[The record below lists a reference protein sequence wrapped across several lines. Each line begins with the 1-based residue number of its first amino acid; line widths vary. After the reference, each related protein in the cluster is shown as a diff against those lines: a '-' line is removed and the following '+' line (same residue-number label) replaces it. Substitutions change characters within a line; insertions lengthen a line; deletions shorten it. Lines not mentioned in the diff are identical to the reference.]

1 MPKKREIRN
10 STAEFLTS
18 VAEGKENGIQ
28 VLYKDETIWATQKA
42 ITLMPS
48 SVWVIVSTPSVQHTY
63 LCNLRPKASV
73 VCPKASD
80 AHHKPSDAHPK
91 ASDDKL
97 KVIEIVATKP
107 KTVNAKEYSRKPFT
121 LHF

>member
-1 MPKKREIRN
+1 MKSFKVKDEVVQN
-10 STAEFLTS
+10 SFGERIQYDFIVEVDRLHPILPSSSLWTCGGV
-18 VAEGKENGIQ
+18 VAESQWSKGGVI
-28 VLYKDETIWATQKA
+28 ATH
-42 ITLMPS
+42 S
-48 SVWVIVSTPSVQHTY
+48 Y

-97 KVIEIVATKP
+97 KSYRNSCH
-107 KTVNAKEYSRKPFT
+107 NA
-121 LHF
+121 

>member
-1 MPKKREIRN
+1 MW
-10 STAEFLTS
+10 TCGGV
-18 VAEGKENGIQ
+18 VAESQWSKGGVI
-28 VLYKDETIWATQKA
+28 ATH
-42 ITLMPS
+42 S
-48 SVWVIVSTPSVQHTY
+48 Y

-121 LHF
+121 LHFWDLIITLSIGLGGEGLF

>member
-1 MPKKREIRN
+1 MAKKREIRN
-10 STAEFLTS
+10 STAQFLTF

-97 KVIEIVATKP
+97 KSYRNSCHDA
-107 KTVNAKEYSRKPFT
+107 
-121 LHF
+121 